1 MPLTKQLIVVIG
13 VLVPMF
19 AFAQDPR
26 PPVFLEHADS
36 VLGTGTQES
45 GIRRYEGNVRFRQG
59 NVTVRSDRATEY
71 IGANS
76 VDLMGRVVVRQ
87 GDMELRAPFV
97 TYDGNLAIARA
108 RGGVFVR
115 EGSRTIRA
123 HEAVYSP
130 ETRQATFSRDV
141 LAQDDSVIVG
151 SDAMTLHRTSR
162 VIEAWG
168 RVVMST
174 VDSATWIVG
183 DSVTHDPNV
192 KQFVVIGN
200 ARLWSQARSQRD
212 VNSVTDIG
220 TPDSLP
226 ADTLYL
232 EADTLHLL
240 YQEYVRRWARGNANL
255 RRGNVASRSRSLYQ
269 DDSLEVVT
277 LSGAPILWS
286 DSSQLT
292 GDSIIVYA
300 PKQRVRKLTSRGAA
314 FMVSR
319 SGSSDDR
326 FDQISGARIEIDVEQ
341 DTIQEVFAQ
350 DDAKSLYFRFE
361 GDDPQGLAQ
370 FASDSIRV
378 SFLQGQPEDI
388 RWLGGVRGEQHPE
401 NVVAGRETEYRLTG
415 FQWNND
421 RPRAAQRPHSHGG
434 SWRSAVIE
442 STSTEP

>member
-1 MPLTKQLIVVIG
+1 MPLTKHLIVVIG
-13 VLVPMF
+13 VLVPMV

-87 GDMELRAPFV
+87 GDMELRAPIV
-97 TYDGNLAIARA
+97 SYDGNVALATA
-108 RGGVFVR
+108 RGGVYVR
-115 EGSRTIRA
+115 DGARTIRA
-123 HEAVYSP
+123 QEGVYSP
-130 ETRQATFSRDV
+130 ELRRATFTRDV
-141 LAQDDSVIVG
+141 LAHDDSVIVG
-151 SDAMTLHRTSR
+151 SDTMTLHRTSR

-183 DSVTHDPNV
+183 DSVVHDPNV
-192 KQFVVIGN
+192 KQVVVFGN
-200 ARLWSQARSQRD
+200 ARLWSKERSQREE
-212 VNSVTDIG
+212 NSVTDMAS
-220 TPDSLP
+220 PDTMSV
-226 ADTLYL
+226 DTLYL
-232 EADTLHLL
+232 ESDTLHLL
-240 YQEYVRRWARGNANL
+240 YQGYVRRWARGNANL
-255 RRGNVASRSRSLYQ
+255 RRGNVASRSRVLFQ
-269 DDSLEVVT
+269 DDSLELVT
-277 LSGAPILWS
+277 LSGTPILWS
-286 DSSQLT
+286 DSSQIT
-292 GDSIIVYA
+292 GDSILVYA

-341 DTIQEVFAQ
+341 DTIREVFAQ

-361 GDDPQGLAQ
+361 DDDPQGLAQ

-378 SFLQGQPEDI
+378 TFLQGVPEDI

-401 NVVAGRETEYRLTG
+401 NVVAGRELEYRLPG
-415 FQWNND
+415 FKWRTD
-421 RPRAAQRPHSHGG
+421 RPLVAPHPESHGG
-434 SWRSAVIE
+434 TWRTRVIE
-442 STSTEP
+442 SSNEVP